1 MIVQRNGLGR
11 RKEEERHTPQT
22 KIGLESSV
30 REPAALGWILNALT
44 ILLQAEVWNGR
55 PVLGIPSAWLS
66 ALGTMGEWVCC
77 CCASS
82 TIKEREAESREIT
95 TAYLYSLLTDISKV
109 YTERDTVMEIVM
121 LAQY

>member
-1 MIVQRNGLGR
+1 MGWGGGRRRNGIQ
-11 RKEEERHTPQT
+11 PQT
-22 KIGLESSV
+22 KIELESSV
-30 REPAALGWILNALT
+30 REPEALGWIPNALT

-95 TAYLYSLLTDISKV
+95 AAYLYSPLTDISKV
-109 YTERDTVMEIVM
+109 NTERDIVMEMIM